1 MQAGIA
7 MGAPQNAPQARMKI
21 VADYAQSPSGQAKVS
36 QDIVFQEL
44 LQEYMKQLQFQID
57 QSQNAEIG
65 RLGTAPAAMNSTVTQ
80 GTNGA
85 A

>member
-1 MQAGIA
+1 
-7 MGAPQNAPQARMKI
+7 
-21 VADYAQSPSGQAKVS
+21 
-36 QDIVFQEL
+36 
-44 LQEYMKQLQFQID
+44 LQFQID